1 MFELDTTVLSFQPE
15 ALPST
20 FLFIQVCW
28 QWAPFSASVKLSS
41 QSLKPSPGL
50 ELHHGAGGRGHVHS
64 CMGWSTSCNGPIA
77 DRNQG
82 CFSCAHLQEAQQPL
96 MQFSTL
102 SILLWA
108 QAPHKWSPRSLYP
121 LSVLPP
127 VQFAKSIHLL
137 CFKLQGWGTQNMT
150 PTTHFQR
157 GSPPT

>member
-1 MFELDTTVLSFQPE
+1 MSFHFNLKHSLQHFFLYGSAGNGPPSQP
-15 ALPST
+15 
-20 FLFIQVCW
+20 Q
-28 QWAPFSASVKLSS
+28 LSS
-41 QSLKPSPGL
+41 LLSLWSLLRGWSCTT
-50 ELHHGAGGRGHVHS
+50 GRGVGGHVHS
-64 CMGWSTSCNGPIA
+64 CMGWSTGCNSPIA

-82 CFSCAHLQEAQQPL
+82 CFSLAHLQETQQPL
-96 MQFSTL
+96 LQFSTL

-108 QAPHKWSPRSLYP
+108 QASHKWSPRSLYP

-127 VQFAKSIHLL
+127 VQLAKSIHLL